1 MGFFQWAVQGQ
12 DMADEPRSDLQK
24 DHAAPEL
31 SSCDREMTDAQ
42 IWAMAACFSI
52 PVQELQNDLATS
64 LDLREICKR
73 CLVPG
78 PICRLIHF

>member
-1 MGFFQWAVQGQ
+1 MGFFQWAAQGQ
-12 DMADEPRSDLQK
+12 EAGENPCAEPSQ
-24 DHAAPEL
+24 DHAAPQKD
-31 SSCDREMTDAQ
+31 SSDREMTDAQ
-42 IWAMAACFSI
+42 IWAMAACFGV
-52 PVQELQNDLATS
+52 PVQELQSDLATS